1 MPTRIDLYRFNG
13 QTRLSADTFNR
24 VFTDVDLRIAKL
36 ESLEIDWEAATREL
50 TALGLSRINE
60 VLNPLLVTGEAT
72 LAELVDAL
80 ENLPNNPVTI
90 EQLTTILL
98 GYVTPDALA
107 LALAPKAD
115 TATVNAQLLA
125 KADKA
130 TVDNQLIAKAN
141 RVWVEE
147 QLAAIDTGQEVIT
160 TLTASTTLTLEQAGQ
175 VFVDA
180 SGGPITLALPAST
193 SLVSYRF
200 TRVDATTNQVTIN
213 RAGTDLLGVSG
224 VTFAPLDGAG
234 YTLRLTANGAGR
246 WMRTYS
252 SPITF
257 RWDVPGTYQWRRPLD
272 ATHGELLIIGA
283 GGGAA
288 SGGRTSG
295 LSGSANGGQGGGGG
309 SAVKSIVQLP
319 ASATITVG
327 AGGNGGAQLTG
338 NGNGHSGAAGAS
350 SAFGTIVVSGGVAGT
365 SPPTAPA
372 AIPQLGSG
380 AMQASTPRAGL
391 ASHDLSFAAVTA
403 VPFTTDSA
411 MDDDGSGA
419 VTLIKTITP
428 TMTSFDRYQFVWP
441 AGCSG
446 GWGANSFND
455 NTPGFAG
462 ADHGDGYSGL
472 ASGPSG
478 AGGKSRRGANADP
491 GQPGGI
497 GSGGG
502 GGGASHNGNSG
513 AGGPGGPGL
522 VVITCL

>member
-1 MPTRIDLYRFNG
+1 MPKRIDLYRFNN

-36 ESLEIDWEAATREL
+36 ESLEVDWEAATREL

-60 VLNPLLVTGEAT
+60 VLNPLLATGEAT

-80 ENLPNNPVTI
+80 NNLPNNPVTI

-98 GYVTPDALA
+98 GYVTNDALA
-107 LALAPKAD
+107 AALATKAD
-115 TATVNAQLLA
+115 TATVNAQLS
-125 KADKA
+125 
-130 TVDNQLIAKAN
+130 AKAN
-141 RVWVEE
+141 TSTVNS
-147 QLAAIDTGQEVIT
+147 QLAAKANITYVDAQIAAIDTGAEVIT

-200 TRVDATTNQVTIN
+200 TRVDSTTNQVTIN

-272 ATHGELLIIGA
+272 ATHGDLLVIGA

-295 LSGSANGGQGGGGG
+295 AFGSSNGGQGGGGG
-309 SAVKSIVQLP
+309 SAVRSRIALP
-319 ASATITVG
+319 ASATVTVG
-327 AGGNGGAQLTG
+327 AGGVGGAARTSNGDG
-338 NGNGHSGAAGAS
+338 NSGSPGAS
-350 SAFGTIVVSGGVAGT
+350 SAFGAIVVPGGAAGT
-365 SPPTAPA
+365 SPPTTPP
-372 AIPQLGSG
+372 IPSIGSG
-380 AMQASTPRAGL
+380 AAQIATPRAGL
-391 ASHDLSFAAVTA
+391 ASHDETFTAVTD
-403 VPFTTDSA
+403 VNYSSSSYQSTT
-411 MDDDGSGA
+411 
-419 VTLIKTITP
+419 
-428 TMTSFDRYQFVWP
+428 FDRYQPVWP
-441 AGCSG
+441 AGCAG
-446 GWGANSFND
+446 GWGANSATD
-455 NTPGFAG
+455 NTPGYAG
-462 ADHGDGYSGL
+462 ADHANGYSGL

-502 GGGASHNGNSG
+502 GGGASHNGDSG
-513 AGGPGGPGL
+513 AGGNGGPGL

>member
-1 MPTRIDLYRFNG
+1 M
-13 QTRLSADTFNR
+13 
-24 VFTDVDLRIAKL
+24 
-36 ESLEIDWEAATREL
+36 EIDWEAATREL
-50 TALGLSRINE
+50 TALGLSRITE
-60 VLNPLLVTGEAT
+60 VLNPLLATGEAT

-80 ENLPNNPVTI
+80 NNLPNNPVTI
-90 EQLTTILL
+90 EELTTILL

-107 LALAPKAD
+107 TALAPKAD
-115 TATVNAQLLA
+115 TATVNAQLA
-125 KADKA
+125 
-130 TVDNQLIAKAN
+130 AKAN
-141 RVWVEE
+141 TSTVNS
-147 QLAAIDTGQEVIT
+147 QLATKANISYVDAQIAAIDTGQEVI
-160 TLTASTTLTLEQAGQ
+160 TTLTLEQAGQ

-180 SGGPITLALPAST
+180 SGGPITIALPAST

-257 RWDVPGTYQWRRPLD
+257 RFDVPGTYTWRRPLD
-272 ATHGELLIIGA
+272 ATHGDLLVIGGG
-283 GGGAA
+283 GGGASGHRA
-288 SGGRTSG
+288 SLGGSG
-295 LSGSANGGQGGGGG
+295 NGGQGGAGG

-319 ASATITVG
+319 ASATVTVG
-327 AGGNGGAQLTG
+327 AGGTGGASLTSNG
-338 NGNGHSGAAGAS
+338 NGNSGSAGAS
-350 SAFGTIVVSGGVAGT
+350 SAFGAIVVPGGAAGT

-372 AIPQLGSG
+372 EIPPLGSG
-380 AMQASTPRAGL
+380 AYPRPTPGTGL
-391 ASHDLSFAAVTA
+391 ASHDVSFAAVTA
-403 VPFTTDSA
+403 VNFGSSSA
-411 MDDDGSGA
+411 
-419 VTLIKTITP
+419 
-428 TMTSFDRYQFVWP
+428 TSTAFDRYQFVWP

-446 GWGANSFND
+446 GWGAHSEND
-455 NTPGFAG
+455 NTPGYAG

-478 AGGKSRRGANADP
+478 AGGKSRRWSNADP

-502 GGGASHNGNSG
+502 GGGAANNGNSG
-513 AGGPGGPGL
+513 AGGRGGDGL

>member
-107 LALAPKAD
+107 TALAPKAD
-115 TATVNAQLLA
+115 TATVNSQLA
-125 KADKA
+125 
-130 TVDNQLIAKAN
+130 AKAN
-141 RVWVEE
+141 TSTVNS
-147 QLAAIDTGQEVIT
+147 QLATKANISYVDAQIAALDTGQEVIT
-160 TLTASTTLTLEQAGQ
+160 TLTASATLTLEQAGQ

-180 SGGPITLALPAST
+180 TGGPITIALPAST
-193 SLVSYRF
+193 SLVSYRL
-200 TRVDATTNQVTIN
+200 TRVDSTTNQVTIN

-224 VTFAPLDGAG
+224 VTSAPLDGAG

-272 ATHGELLIIGA
+272 ATHGEALIIGGGGGGASGGMTIGA
-283 GGGAA
+283 GG
-288 SGGRTSG
+288 SSD
-295 LSGSANGGQGGGGG
+295 GGQGGGGA
-309 SAVKSIVQLP
+309 SAVLAAITLP
-319 ASATITVG
+319 ATATVVVAPGG
-327 AGGNGGAQLTG
+327 AGGPHRTTTGSGNSGTAGGS
-338 NGNGHSGAAGAS
+338 SGFGAISAA
-350 SAFGTIVVSGGVAGT
+350 GGVAGT
-365 SPPTAPA
+365 SPPTTYTQPSPTLAGGVRPSSTPA
-372 AIPQLGSG
+372 IGGSG
-380 AMQASTPRAGL
+380 
-391 ASHDLSFAAVTA
+391 
-403 VPFTTDSA
+403 
-411 MDDDGSGA
+411 SGG
-419 VTLIKTITP
+419 V
-428 TMTSFDRYQFVWP
+428 SVFP

-446 GWGANSFND
+446 GWGANSATD
-455 NTPGFAG
+455 NTPGYAG
-462 ADHGDGYSGL
+462 ADHPDGYAGL

-478 AGGKSRRGANADP
+478 AGGMSRRSTSTPASP
-491 GQPGGI
+491 GVNGGI

-502 GGGASHNGNSG
+502 GGGACHGNHSG
-513 AGGPGGPGL
+513 AGGSGGPGL

>member
-50 TALGLSRINE
+50 TALGLSRITE
-60 VLNPLLVTGEAT
+60 VLNPLLATGEAT
-72 LAELVDAL
+72 LGELEDAL
-80 ENLPNNPVTI
+80 ANLLNNTVTI

-107 LALAPKAD
+107 TALAPKAD
-115 TATVNAQLLA
+115 TATVNSQLAA
-125 KADKA
+125 KADTTTVNSQLA
-130 TVDNQLIAKAN
+130 TKAN
-141 RVWVEE
+141 ITYVDA
-147 QLAAIDTGQEVIT
+147 QIAAIDTGAEVIT
-160 TLTASTTLTLEQAGQ
+160 TLTASTTLTLAQAGQ

-180 SGGPITLALPAST
+180 TGGPITLALPAST
-193 SLVSYRF
+193 SMVSYRF

-257 RWDVPGTYQWRRPLD
+257 RWDVPGTYTWRRPLD
-272 ATHGELLIIGA
+272 ATHGELLEI
-283 GGGAA
+283 GGGGGGA
-288 SGGRTSG
+288 SGGRTSPF
-295 LSGSANGGQGGGGG
+295 GSSNGGQGGGGG
-309 SAVKSIVQLP
+309 SAVKSTIPLP

-327 AGGNGGAQLTG
+327 AGGAGGAALTSNG
-338 NGNGHSGAAGAS
+338 NGNSGSPGAS
-350 SAFGTIVVSGGVAGT
+350 SAFGTIVVPGGASGT
-365 SPPTAPA
+365 SPPTAPPIPAVGAGA
-372 AIPQLGSG
+372 AQI
-380 AMQASTPRAGL
+380 ATPRAGL
-391 ASHDLSFAAVTA
+391 ASHDLSFSAVTA
-403 VPFTTDSA
+403 VPFTTDLA
-411 MDDDGSGA
+411 LDDDGSGS

-428 TMTSFDRYQFVWP
+428 TVTTFNHYQPVWP
-441 AGCSG
+441 AGCAG
-446 GWGANSFND
+446 GWGANSETD
-455 NTPGFAG
+455 NTPGYAG
-462 ADHGDGYSGL
+462 ADHANGYSGL

-478 AGGKSRRGANADP
+478 AGGKSRRSANADP

-502 GGGASHNGNSG
+502 GGGASHGGNSG
-513 AGGPGGPGL
+513 AGGSGGPGL